1 MNTREIITIAPLIV
15 ITLVVGFYP
24 QSILHFQQM
33 AVEGM
38 ARLF

>member
-1 MNTREIITIAPLIV
+1 MNVLELITIVPLIV

-24 QSILHFQQM
+24 QVVLHFQQM